1 MWDDDK
7 RYDWDSGNFIVSISK
22 PVMAHSAFFDKYRRI
37 HKYCPRCGSG
47 RVSRT
52 VVGVPFD
59 PNNKNAYKDKNI
71 ATCDFCGWKGI
82 VHDLVP
88 GRNVRK

>member
-7 RYDWDSGNFIVSISK
+7 RYDWDSGNFTVSISK
-22 PVMAHSAFFDKYRRI
+22 PALVYSAFLNKYRRI

-47 RVSRT
+47 RISRT
-52 VVGVPFD
+52 VVGFPFD
-59 PNNKNAYKDKNI
+59 PNNKTAYKDKNR

>member
-22 PVMAHSAFFDKYRRI
+22 PVAYSAFLDKYRRI

-47 RVSRT
+47 SISRT
-52 VVGVPFD
+52 VVDFPFD
-59 PNNKNAYKDKNI
+59 PNNKTAYKDRNRT
-71 ATCDFCGWKGI
+71 TCDSCGWKGI